1 MSRNKLVTQKF
12 SKSKKIFVI
21 FHWWNYDIKDWLVY
35 FFIRYNHDSWKRR
48 QINFSCPNS
57 SNNMIGFFSRFS
69 TWNTHNLYQ
78 VGITRQRTIFQQ
90 SKVLLYLTLPQHLS
104 STIVH
109 IGWKTMVKKR
119 VFWFLIIRK
128 LQHYY
133 TTLEWYLSKT
143 ISRNKRLLNKI
154 YLIFEI
160 QKPVPFLKRNIKWK
174 AKFFLWF
181 SYSKTMPNF
190 KGFCQPISSSI
201 KL

>member
-90 SKVLLYLTLPQHLS
+90 SKVLLYLNTSPTSVFHNS
-104 STIVH
+104 SYWVENY
-109 IGWKTMVKKR
+109 GKK
-119 VFWFLIIRK
+119 
-128 LQHYY
+128 
-133 TTLEWYLSKT
+133 
-143 ISRNKRLLNKI
+143 
-154 YLIFEI
+154 
-160 QKPVPFLKRNIKWK
+160 
-174 AKFFLWF
+174 
-181 SYSKTMPNF
+181 
-190 KGFCQPISSSI
+190 KGFLVFNNSQITALLYYFRMI
-201 KL
+201 FI